1 MSVKKRKWIA
11 KILSTT
17 GKTHFL
23 ELTRLYNFP
32 EIRNVP
38 SLTSSVTL
46 ERGITFL
53 GFVGGGDDTV
63 YSSSPRNCIWL
74 HMSGMSPRVNQV
86 CHVQVS
92 KVTKISLTFTNKQ
105 NSEIKFM
112 KYYYEESE
120 QAHRGTS
127 QGSALR
133 QLSVSTTYVQNC
145 FNPHQY
151 LNISRKMT

>member
-38 SLTSSVTL
+38 SLISSVTL

-53 GFVGGGDDTV
+53 GFVGGGGETRHCV
-63 YSSSPRNCIWL
+63 FLQSKKL

-133 QLSVSTTYVQNC
+133 ELSVSTTYVQNC